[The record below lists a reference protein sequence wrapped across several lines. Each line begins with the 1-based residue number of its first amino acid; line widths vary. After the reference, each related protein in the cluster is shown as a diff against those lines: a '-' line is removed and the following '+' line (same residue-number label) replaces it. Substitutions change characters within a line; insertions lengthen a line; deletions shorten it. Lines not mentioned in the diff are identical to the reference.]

1 MAGKS
6 QYSIEFKTQA
16 VKRVIEDGLSAAQ
29 VARELGI
36 NHGTVMEWVRRYKE
50 DEKEPFVG
58 SGNLRSEAKKI
69 RELEKQIKDLQ
80 EENAILKKAAAIF
93 AQNQKHL
100 FYGSFYF
107 RRFYT
112 VSHIHQVVSH
122 IRLYAHR
129 LRRLFSRLF

>member
-80 EENAILKKAAAIF
+80 EENAIVNDIRIPLK
-93 AQNQKHL
+93 
-100 FYGSFYF
+100 
-107 RRFYT
+107 
-112 VSHIHQVVSH
+112 
-122 IRLYAHR
+122 
-129 LRRLFSRLF
+129 

>member
-1 MAGKS
+1 MAGKL

-58 SGNLRSEAKKI
+58 SGNSRSE
-69 RELEKQIKDLQ
+69 RLQ
-80 EENAILKKAAAIF
+80 NPGRIL
-93 AQNQKHL
+93 
-100 FYGSFYF
+100 
-107 RRFYT
+107 
-112 VSHIHQVVSH
+112 
-122 IRLYAHR
+122 
-129 LRRLFSRLF
+129 